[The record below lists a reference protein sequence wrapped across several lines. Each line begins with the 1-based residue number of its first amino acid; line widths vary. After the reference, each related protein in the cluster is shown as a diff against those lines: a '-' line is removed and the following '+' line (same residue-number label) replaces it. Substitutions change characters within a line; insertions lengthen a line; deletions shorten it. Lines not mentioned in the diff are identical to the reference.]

1 MAYYFDNNCDGYIN
15 KKLLEELDELWLIKK
30 SLLFQK
36 FECFHEKHDNTNF
49 ETVIAYNRQDRIKSS
64 KQKYTIDGYFFIP
77 QSMDIQAKDYRAK
90 SFFSSLTNHIRLK
103 SPDFLPSSFLDL
115 KKSDLPLGALIK
127 IKKQMLENPQLNLEE
142 EVLEKTKLAA
152 SYIKHALKY
161 LNIQDHFSPSYNIT
175 RHYELEAE
183 LSGTLMK
190 LFRSVVREYNEIFMH
205 KIPQTVKSMNLI
217 EEFLSYHLEE
227 KWIKILKYGN
237 RKKLD
242 KLSEIVQRLL
252 NEEAG
257 YRKNFSYIKIDGL
270 DAKEDELRDYDSIE
284 REKESFIYRL
294 GILKKFI
301 QEQLY
306 LNVKYKAMNQYM
318 IHSVAMFA
326 ALLAAF
332 FAYGMELCQ
341 RNIWGFDWSY
351 NAGFIIAISSFS
363 YVIKD
368 RIKDL
373 FKVLLLGRIGNNYD
387 IKHDISLPGKH
398 KLVFATTREK
408 VRLTD
413 KSRKNLPAGIFNLR
427 DDGHIFTH
435 ERIKRETV
443 IHYSKEIVIDWSLLE
458 SNLAPMLNEIKEIY
472 RFNFKDFLVYM
483 DDPNRKIRIYN
494 PEKKQ
499 IQKLILPKVY
509 HINVVFQIS
518 PWLSKKVIDHE
529 NVETFRVRLVVD
541 KNGIKRVENVDK
553 KLKSVYPLSTAE
565 VSAHVNKD
573 LDLSRNKFSPID
585 SSVVQLQG

>member
-1 MAYYFDNNCDGYIN
+1 MAYYFDNNYDGFV
-15 KKLLEELDELWLIKK
+15 KKNLLEELDELWLIKK

-49 ETVIAYNRQDRIKSS
+49 ETVVAYNRQDRIKSS
-64 KQKYTIDGYFFIP
+64 RQKYTIDGYFFIP
-77 QSMDIQAKDYRAK
+77 QSMDIQAKDYKAK

-127 IKKQMLENPQLNLEE
+127 LKRQMLENPQLNLEE
-142 EVLEKTKLAA
+142 EVLEKSKLAA

-161 LNIQDHFSPSYNIT
+161 LNIQDHFSSGYDIT
-175 RHYELEAE
+175 RHYELEAA
-183 LSGTLMK
+183 LTGTLMNI
-190 LFRSVVREYNEIFMH
+190 FRSVIREYNDIFMH

-217 EEFLSYHLEE
+217 EEYLSYHLEE
-227 KWIKILKYGN
+227 KWIKILKYSN

-242 KLSEIVQRLL
+242 KLSEVVKKLL
-252 NEEAG
+252 NEEIG
-257 YRKNFSYIKIDGL
+257 YRKNFSYIKVDGL
-270 DAKEDELRDYDSIE
+270 DAKEDESRDYDSIE
-284 REKESFIYRL
+284 REKESVIYRL
-294 GILKKFI
+294 GTLKKFI

-373 FKVLLLGRIGNNYD
+373 FKVLLIGKIGNNYD

-398 KLVFATTREK
+398 DLVFATTREK
-408 VRLTD
+408 VKLTD
-413 KSRKNLPAGIFNLR
+413 KSRKNLPESVYNLR

-435 ERIKRETV
+435 EKIKRETV
-443 IHYSKEIVIDWSLLE
+443 IHYSKEIIIDWDLLE
-458 SNLAPMLNEIKEIY
+458 SNLTPMLNEIKEIY

-483 DDPNRKIRIYN
+483 DDPNRKIRIFN
-494 PEKKQ
+494 TEKNQ

-509 HINVVFQIS
+509 HINVVFQIT
-518 PWLSKKVIDHE
+518 PWLSQKEIDRE
-529 NVETFRVRLVVD
+529 NIETFRVRLVVD

-553 KLKSVYPLSTAE
+553 KLKSVYSSSVADATICLK
-565 VSAHVNKD
+565 ND
-573 LDLSRNKFSPID
+573 LNFPSNKFQKMD
-585 SSVVQLQG
+585 QTVVQLQG